1 MNFPNKKS
9 KSIDISFPNKL
20 FPKIKIRQCMS
31 LPNIKC
37 LTNKKYLTYEKE
49 EIGYMV
55 DQSLENDNISNIKS
69 FENYT
74 NNKNKITNILDAF
87 DYEQCLTTNSKHNLN
102 TSRNIINKDINVDKM
117 KEIFNNNKEYIIV
130 PKLKNKNKNKLKGNL
145 TSNIINNN
153 ILMNNNSENIFTDN
167 NDSNYNNIL
176 YNNYKTYEFNN
187 KEINTN
193 TTQKISFDEISI
205 VSKINT
211 LDDKENINITEEDDY
226 FLKDNNDIQSKNNI
240 NNHISKYK
248 LIIYKLNKEKLE
260 LEENVSKAIL
270 TNNELKNYIEI
281 LKQTIENYIIK
292 SGYKDIMEN
301 ISKELDKSP
310 ISLLTEFTKYKLE
323 NEKIKKNMLM
333 QQVISTEM
341 KEEIENIKKENEK
354 LIKINKQLKE
364 ENEKNINN
372 NLNINND
379 LFNCLNNNDDYECLK
394 NLSKINKELNQ
405 NYLNLQNDFAF
416 LSQNNED
423 IIKYNEKLIKEN
435 EELKKEINYI
445 HNKNSNTKNNENDSL
460 CSKDIVNNNE
470 MNKLINKISD
480 LENNNMELN
489 MIINKQKNEIENMNN
504 IINIKDNEIIQYN
517 NEIQEYKKKEYNNI
531 NESIKNNQEILSLQ
545 NKIKNIEQIINEIF
559 ENQIKQENNIYPN
572 NNSEDK
578 IKYIKNFLEKLI
590 KDISILNQKLIEK
603 NKNERNNKEI
613 NKKNIFTNLKEDR
626 LINFKI
632 NSIIKYNNDNI
643 ELKDKPKESIF
654 NYNSNIIRS
663 SFEEYSIIKQ
673 KENQNNSNN
682 DLFFSN
688 NNLVINKDIG
698 EYTSMIDKLNNLL
711 SIKNKINNNNEDNN
725 QLLYDTNKTS
735 IHTPSNDIIKK
746 SQPKNN
752 KMNKSFSTK
761 IIKNDNTFN
770 DIFINKNEKTNKE
783 KIKTELIGIKKN
795 LDLEKEKINNI
806 QKNIQKNSL
815 ITKNKEEN
823 KNDLYDNFY
832 ITMPYKFTK
841 IENNFSILKK
851 SQSKSKTNYLNNSN
865 YMKNT
870 KYSQGSQTIDS
881 SSRMFTSNINSNN
894 NEYSFKNKNNVC
906 TLKKYKNIQNYAN
919 NNEKNIKDKHSFAE
933 EVLKPTFLKSDVSST
948 LFNYYHSNPVSNKN
962 NSNNNSKLSYEILY
976 KNLNYL

>member
-1 MNFPNKKS
+1 M
-9 KSIDISFPNKL
+9 
-20 FPKIKIRQCMS
+20 
-31 LPNIKC
+31 
-37 LTNKKYLTYEKE
+37 
-49 EIGYMV
+49 
-55 DQSLENDNISNIKS
+55 
-69 FENYT
+69 
-74 NNKNKITNILDAF
+74 
-87 DYEQCLTTNSKHNLN
+87 
-102 TSRNIINKDINVDKM
+102 
-117 KEIFNNNKEYIIV
+117 
-130 PKLKNKNKNKLKGNL
+130 
-145 TSNIINNN
+145 
-153 ILMNNNSENIFTDN
+153 
-167 NDSNYNNIL
+167 
-176 YNNYKTYEFNN
+176 
-187 KEINTN
+187 
-193 TTQKISFDEISI
+193 
-205 VSKINT
+205 
-211 LDDKENINITEEDDY
+211 
-226 FLKDNNDIQSKNNI
+226 
-240 NNHISKYK
+240 
-248 LIIYKLNKEKLE
+248 
-260 LEENVSKAIL
+260 
-270 TNNELKNYIEI
+270 
-281 LKQTIENYIIK
+281 
-292 SGYKDIMEN
+292 
-301 ISKELDKSP
+301 
-310 ISLLTEFTKYKLE
+310 
-323 NEKIKKNMLM
+323 
-333 QQVISTEM
+333 
-341 KEEIENIKKENEK
+341 
-354 LIKINKQLKE
+354 
-364 ENEKNINN
+364 
-372 NLNINND
+372 
-379 LFNCLNNNDDYECLK
+379 NNNDDYECLK

-460 CSKDIVNNNE
+460 CNKDIVNNNE
-470 MNKLINKISD
+470 MNKLINKIGD

-504 IINIKDNEIIQYN
+504 IISIKDNEIIQYN
-517 NEIQEYKKKEYNNI
+517 NEIQEYKKKEYDNI

-643 ELKDKPKESIF
+643 ELKDKPKENIF

-783 KIKTELIGIKKN
+783 KIKTELIGSKKN

>member
-1 MNFPNKKS
+1 MNFPNQKS
-9 KSIDISFPNKL
+9 KSIDISYPNKL

-31 LPNIKC
+31 LPNIQ
-37 LTNKKYLTYEKE
+37 LFTNKNKLSYEKE
-49 EIGYMV
+49 EIGYTV

-74 NNKNKITNILDAF
+74 NNKNKIKNILDAF

-102 TSRNIINKDINVDKM
+102 TSRNIFNKDNNVDKM

-130 PKLKNKNKNKLKGNL
+130 PKLKRKNKNKLKGNL

-193 TTQKISFDEISI
+193 TSQKISFDEISI

-226 FLKDNNDIQSKNNI
+226 FLKDNNVIQNKDNI
-240 NNHISKYK
+240 NNHESKYK

-292 SGYKDIMEN
+292 SGYKNIIEN
-301 ISKELDKSP
+301 ISKELNKSP

-354 LIKINKQLKE
+354 LLKINKQLKI

-379 LFNCLNNNDDYECLK
+379 LINCLNNNDDYECLK

-445 HNKNSNTKNNENDSL
+445 HNKNSNIKNNDSL
-460 CSKDIVNNNE
+460 CSKDIVNNNNE
-470 MNKLINKISD
+470 MNKLRNKIND

-489 MIINKQKNEIENMNN
+489 MIIDKQKNEIENMNN
-504 IINIKDNEIIQYN
+504 IISIKDNEIIQYN
-517 NEIQEYKKKEYNNI
+517 NEIQEYKKKEYDNI

-559 ENQIKQENNIYPN
+559 ENQIKQEFNIYPN
-572 NNSEDK
+572 NSSEDK

-613 NKKNIFTNLKEDR
+613 NKRNIFTSLKEDR

-632 NSIIKYNNDNI
+632 NSIIKLNNDNI
-643 ELKDKPKESIF
+643 ELKDKLKENIF
-654 NYNSNIIRS
+654 NYNNNIIPS

-688 NNLVINKDIG
+688 NNLLINKDIG

-711 SIKNKINNNNEDNN
+711 STKNKINNNNEDNK
-725 QLLYDTNKTS
+725 QVLYDNNKAI

-752 KMNKSFSTK
+752 KMNKSFSSK

-770 DIFINKNEKTNKE
+770 DIFNNKNEKTNKE
-783 KIKTELIGIKKN
+783 RIKIELKSSKKN
-795 LDLEKEKINNI
+795 LDLENEKINNL
-806 QKNIQKNSL
+806 QKNYQKNSL

-851 SQSKSKTNYLNNSN
+851 NQSKSKTNYLNNSN

-881 SSRMFTSNINSNN
+881 SSRMFTSNIISNN
-894 NEYSFKNKNNVC
+894 NEYSFKNKNNVF
-906 TLKKYKNIQNYAN
+906 TLKKYKNIQNYVN
-919 NNEKNIKDKHSFAE
+919 NNEKNIKDKPSFAE
-933 EVLKPTFLKSDVSST
+933 DVLKPTFLKSDVSST